1 MRKTGFASFFA
12 AVLFALAGQAHAATF
27 DFTPYGTENGQGIL
41 ASNVL
46 ALPGG
51 TFSNAD
57 GRLFARGP
65 LMDDGGIILAPLGS
79 ICGLPQVGYHCR
91 LDLLLEF
98 DAPVSNFSVETFFF
112 EFNDE
117 VTITIFGAL
126 GELASQVITSATV
139 VNFGAISGITSVL
152 FDDDSAQGKGF
163 QYGNFSFDVTPVP
176 LPAAAP
182 LFAAGLGLIG
192 FAARRRRLRVA
203 A

>member
-12 AVLFALAGQAHAATF
+12 AVLFALAGQAQAATF

-51 TFSNAD
+51 TFSNPD

-65 LMDDGGIILAPLGS
+65 LMDGAIILAPLGS
-79 ICGLPQVGYHCR
+79 ICALPQVGYNCKSN
-91 LDLLLEF
+91 LLLEF

-163 QYGNFSFDVTPVP
+163 QYGNFSFDVSPVP

-182 LFAAGLGLIG
+182 LVAAGLGLIG
-192 FAARRRRLRVA
+192 FAARRRRLKA
-203 A
+203 AA